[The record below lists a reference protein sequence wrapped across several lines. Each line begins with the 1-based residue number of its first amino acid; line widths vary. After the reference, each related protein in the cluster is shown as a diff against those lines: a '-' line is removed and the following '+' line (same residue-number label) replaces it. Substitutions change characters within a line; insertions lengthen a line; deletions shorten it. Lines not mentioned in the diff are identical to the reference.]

1 MTHRNLFTIA
11 TLLLAVT
18 FHSMAQQPHSPMR
31 IESQLL
37 QESRLPD
44 LYLLTNDS
52 TAFRHWVNQ
61 QPVVVPWIYE
71 GRGIYRIL
79 AEANWSSET
88 LKRIPGVSAVD
99 RAGRK
104 PQEEIVLG
112 NFDQTVNA
120 VTSVAAHYPG
130 TNGMDRTLSVKEK
143 PFDISD
149 LDLSGRIILNSQF
162 DEPAT
167 PHATFMATIAAG
179 AGNTSPYARGAAWA
193 ASITTSD
200 FDRLLPDNGNELS
213 LLNVSVQNH
222 SYGVGLENY
231 YGVESFAYDR
241 QGIEYPEILHVFS
254 SGNRGTSTPADGAYA
269 GVTGFANLTGQFKV
283 SKNTIAVGSAD
294 RFGEVVPLSSR
305 GPAHDGRIKPELIA
319 YGDAGSSEAAAIVSG
334 ISLLIQQQYEQKFNA
349 FPDVALLKAILINSA
364 QDTGRPHV
372 DYETGFG
379 NADALEALKT
389 VNAGNFFSGIA
400 GPGDELIFPIV
411 VSEGNHQLKVTL
423 VWADPPADPLSDK
436 ALVND
441 LDLTIVQT
449 SSQEVWEPWVLN
461 PTPSVTA
468 LKEDA
473 VRGKDRLNNVEQITI
488 DDPQAGVYEIKVSG
502 YNMKT
507 VQQKFHIVYQTM
519 ATGFEW
525 RYPLHTDALRSDEK
539 NILRWRW
546 AGKEAVGSIFYK
558 MESDA
563 EWQLVGENI
572 SVKQNY
578 VEWNAPE
585 EQGLIQFRMKVAGNN
600 YDTDPVAITKPERL
614 KVGYNCDEDVMLV
627 WRKLQGATHYSVYQL
642 GEKYL
647 EPLMITTDTFLIVS
661 KAEMLSDYFSFAP
674 VFGESTGYRESL
686 INYNL
691 QGTEC
696 YFISVLPRHYVTDS
710 EVLVDVLLGT
720 VYNLKEAT
728 FERWNGVDFLPVRKL
743 QPVTSNRFTMQDPLP
758 LTGTYPYRVKL
769 ETQSGLAVFSD
780 EVRITYVSE
789 TNVFV
794 YPNPLYGNETV
805 SIVIDDDGEARI
817 QLVDL
822 NGRVLREVLDSG
834 PEKTIDTAGLPAGS
848 YLLRIYRR
856 NGQVDTQKLIVV
868 K

>member
-11 TLLLAVT
+11 TLLLAET

-37 QESRLPD
+37 QERRLPD

-120 VTSVAAHYPG
+120 VTSVAAHYSW

-149 LDLSGRIILNSQF
+149 LDLRGRIILNSQF

-200 FDRLLPDNGNELS
+200 FDRLLPDDGNELTR
-213 LLNVSVQNH
+213 LNVSVQNH
-222 SYGVGLENY
+222 SNGVGLENY

-241 QGIEYPEILHVFS
+241 QGVEFPTILHVFS
-254 SGNRGTSTPADGAYA
+254 SGNRGTSTPAEGAYS

-294 RFGEVVPLSSR
+294 RFGNVVPLSSR

-319 YGDAGSSEAAAIVSG
+319 FGDAGSSEAAAIVSG
-334 ISLLIQQQYEQKFNA
+334 ISLLVQQQYEKKFGSLPEAALVKA
-349 FPDVALLKAILINSA
+349 FLINSA

-372 DYETGFG
+372 DFETGFG
-379 NADALEALKT
+379 NADALEALRT
-389 VNAGNFFSGIA
+389 VDAGNFFSGSVTT
-400 GPGDELIFPIV
+400 GGEMIFPLP

-441 LDLTIVQT
+441 LDLTLVHT
-449 SSQEVWEPWVLN
+449 GSLEVWEPWVLN
-461 PTPSVTA
+461 TAPTTT
-468 LKEDA
+468 LQQEA

-488 DDPQAGVYEIKVSG
+488 DYPNPGDYAIRVNGFNLQKEP
-502 YNMKT
+502 
-507 VQQKFHIVYQTM
+507 QKFYLVYQIK
-519 ATGFEW
+519 APGFEW
-525 RYPLHTDALRSDEK
+525 RYPLRTDALRSGEK
-539 NILRWRW
+539 NIVRWRW
-546 AGKEAVGSIFYK
+546 NGEEASGSVLFK
-558 MESDA
+558 KDTDSD
-563 EWQLVGENI
+563 WQTAADNVSLRQQYI
-572 SVKQNY
+572 
-578 VEWNAPE
+578 EWNAPE
-585 EQGLIQFRMKVAGNN
+585 EQGLIQFRVQVNGET
-600 YDTDPVAITKPERL
+600 YDTDPVAITEPERL
-614 KVGYNCDEDVMLV
+614 RVGYNCADDILLT
-627 WRKLQGATHYSVYQL
+627 WRKLPGATQYTVFQL

-647 EPLMITTDTFLIVS
+647 EPLAITADTFLIVA
-661 KAEMLSDYFSFAP
+661 KETMLSEFFSYAP
-674 VFGESTGYRESL
+674 MFGDQPGYREL
-686 INYNL
+686 TIDYQL
-691 QGTEC
+691 QGTGC
-696 YFISVLPRHYVTDS
+696 YFISVLPREYITDS
-710 EVLVDVLLGT
+710 EVLLDVSLGT
-720 VYNLKEAT
+720 VYNLSRASL
-728 FERWNGVDFLPVRKL
+728 ERWNEIDFVPVSVL
-743 QPVTSNRFTMQDPLP
+743 QPVVNTRFVMKDPSP
-758 LTGTYPYRVKL
+758 VSGTYRYRVKL
-769 ETQSGLAVFSD
+769 ETHTDQIVYSD
-780 EVRITYVSE
+780 EVRITFVSE
-789 TNVFV
+789 TEVFV

-822 NGRVLREVLDSG
+822 NGRVLLEVLDSG